1 MMTLEDYLLSL
12 ESAVK
17 IEAKMMLFKQAIEK
31 QVLEKKK
38 K

>member
-1 MMTLEDYLLSL
+1 MTLEDYLLSL

-17 IEAKMMLFKQAIEK
+17 IETKMMLFKQAIEK